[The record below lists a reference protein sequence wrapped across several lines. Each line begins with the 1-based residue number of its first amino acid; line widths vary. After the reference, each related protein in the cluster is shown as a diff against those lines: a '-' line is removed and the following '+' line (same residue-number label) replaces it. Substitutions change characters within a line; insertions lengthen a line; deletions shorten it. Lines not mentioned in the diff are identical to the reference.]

1 MPAVGSGVDVDVVVV
16 VVVAAPV
23 IVAALVIGNAN
34 VDVADTVDG
43 LLEQDRTSLT
53 LHRAPE

>member
-1 MPAVGSGVDVDVVVV
+1 VIVVVPVIVVVV
-16 VVVAAPV
+16 VPV

-34 VDVADTVDG
+34 VGVADAV
-43 LLEQDRTSLT
+43 EQDRTSLT

>member
-1 MPAVGSGVDVDVVVV
+1 VIVVVAVIVVVV
-16 VVVAAPV
+16 APV

-34 VDVADTVDG
+34 VGVAE
-43 LLEQDRTSLT
+43 EQDRTSLT

>member
-1 MPAVGSGVDVDVVVV
+1 VI
-16 VVVAAPV
+16 VVVAVIVVV

-34 VDVADTVDG
+34 VGVADAV
-43 LLEQDRTSLT
+43 EQDRTSLT

>member
-1 MPAVGSGVDVDVVVV
+1 MIVVVV
-16 VVVAAPV
+16 VPV

-34 VDVADTVDG
+34 VGVADPS
-43 LLEQDRTSLT
+43 EQDRTSLT